1 MIRSHSQNQ
10 LTLAEFDWPFQV
22 ALDEQNRWVKMS
34 QLIPWDALSEGY
46 YQNLSRTQGRPAKD
60 ARLVIGAVIIKHK
73 LSLSDEETVCQIQEN
88 PYLQYFVGLP
98 GYQMAVPFVPSLL
111 VEVRKR
117 MGQNTFDI
125 FHEAIIGQLD
135 KIQSNPPSTDADD
148 NDDQFPPGL
157 EPDPDPTT
165 HQGKLILD
173 ATVVEQA
180 IRYPTDL
187 SLLNEAREMSEQIID
202 QLYPQ
207 TPLTKKPRTYR
218 EKARSAYLAI
228 VKQRRPGS
236 RVVRKGVR
244 QQCQYLRRNL
254 DHIDRLLS
262 CWPEGTRLPLPN
274 WLLHR
279 YWVIQ
284 HLYQQ
289 QWMMH
294 QTKTRRCDDRIVSIS
309 QPYVRPIV
317 RGKLNKPVEF
327 GAKLS
332 VSLTNTGL
340 AHIDHLRWDAFHE
353 GKDLES
359 QVEAYRK
366 RQGYYPESVLAD
378 PLYGTRA
385 NRKYLKSK
393 GIRFAGKPLGRP
405 KKATDAN
412 QFELK
417 QQKAQRRADYRQRIP
432 IEGKFGQGK
441 HGYGLNYIRAKR
453 ADTSLAWINS
463 IFLVMNLMVLL
474 KYFFAG
480 WKSVIL
486 IRLAQLRGSNR
497 ASFTGLIKHPARQYL
512 TGCWVGN
519 NSLLYE

>member
-1 MIRSHSQNQ
+1 MIRSHSHKQ

-22 ALDEQNRWVKMS
+22 ALDEKNRWIKMS

-46 YQNLSRTQGRPAKD
+46 DQNLNTTQGRPAKD

-73 LSLSDEETVCQIQEN
+73 LCLSDEETVCQIQEN

-117 MGQNTFDI
+117 MGQNTFHT

-135 KIQSNPPSTDADD
+135 KIQSSPRQLGSDDD
-148 NDDQFPPGL
+148 NLGDSPSPNNRQET
-157 EPDPDPTT
+157 EPAT

-187 SLLNEAREMSEQIID
+187 SLLNQARELSEQIID
-202 QLYPQ
+202 TLYPK

-228 VKQRRPGS
+228 VKQRRPGN
-236 RVVRKGVR
+236 RVVRKGIR

-254 DHIDRLLS
+254 GHIDTLLS
-262 CWPEGTRLPLPN
+262 YWPEGTRLPLPN

-289 QWMMH
+289 QWTMH

-309 QPYVRPIV
+309 QPHVRPIV

-340 AHIDHLRWDAFHE
+340 AYIDHLRWDAFHE

-366 RQGYYPESVLAD
+366 RQGHYPESVLAD
-378 PLYGTRA
+378 PLYGTRS
-385 NRKYLKSK
+385 NRKYLKDK
-393 GIRFAGKPLGRP
+393 DIRFAGKPLGRP
-405 KKATDAN
+405 KKETDAN
-412 QFELK
+412 RAELK
-417 QQKAQRRADYRQRIP
+417 QQKAQRREDYRQRIP

-441 HGYGLNYIRAKR
+441 HGYRLNYIRTKR

-474 KYFFAG
+474 KYFFAC
-480 WKSVIL
+480 WKRVIL
-486 IRLAQLRGSNR
+486 I
-497 ASFTGLIKHPARQYL
+497 TL
-512 TGCWVGN
+512 THLHRSDQATSYMG
-519 NSLLYE
+519 